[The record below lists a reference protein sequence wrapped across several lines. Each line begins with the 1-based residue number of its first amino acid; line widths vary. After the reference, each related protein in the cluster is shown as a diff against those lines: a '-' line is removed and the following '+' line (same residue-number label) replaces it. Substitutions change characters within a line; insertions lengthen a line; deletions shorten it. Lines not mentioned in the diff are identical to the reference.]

1 MDKGC
6 PPLQRTGPP
15 ARPSGVPPYSRRPG
29 ACQTHSSERVVGRRG
44 GLDSLGGNIYIK
56 ASYFLKHA
64 TTAIIPVLS
73 GSEAEGNLPASLQ
86 KGYCGRGGTAFPR
99 PEERTKAMKVL
110 VLNSGS
116 SSVKFQFIQMENES
130 LLAKGI
136 VEKIGS
142 SDAIVTYQPEGKNK
156 IREIREVPNHSVA
169 IELVLGLLLHPQH
182 GVIRD
187 KAEIAGIGHRVVH
200 GGEDFSASVLITDKV
215 KSTIRKCI
223 QFAPLH
229 NPHNLKGI
237 EACEALLP
245 KVPQVGVFDT
255 AFHQTIPPRAF
266 IYGLP
271 YALYR
276 KLSIRRYGFHGT
288 SHSYVAHRAAEML
301 GRPIDTLKIITCH
314 LGNGAS
320 ITAVDGGKSVD
331 TTMGFTPLEGLVMGT
346 RCGSIDPAL
355 VPYIMEKEKLGTK
368 EIDSIMN
375 KNSGMLGLTETSH
388 DMREIEQEAARGSE
402 RHKLALEIYCHSVRK
417 FIGAYMAVMG
427 GVDAIV
433 FTGGIGENS
442 RLVRRLVSEGL
453 EGLGIV
459 FDAKRNE
466 ANEHVISTGRIK
478 LLVVPTNEELA
489 IARDTQ
495 AILQALPQVKDAAP
509 SRPAES
515 APEAAFTPDE
525 TAKLVLMWAQNPK
538 TGAAALAAKWSGEI
552 GRPVGA
558 ETVSRELERLS
569 LAGPAAAKKTAR
581 KK

>member
-1 MDKGC
+1 
-6 PPLQRTGPP
+6 
-15 ARPSGVPPYSRRPG
+15 
-29 ACQTHSSERVVGRRG
+29 
-44 GLDSLGGNIYIK
+44 
-56 ASYFLKHA
+56 
-64 TTAIIPVLS
+64 
-73 GSEAEGNLPASLQ
+73 
-86 KGYCGRGGTAFPR
+86 
-99 PEERTKAMKVL
+99 MKVL

-116 SSVKFQFIQMENES
+116 SSVKFQFIRMEDEG

-156 IREIREVPNHSVA
+156 IREIREVLNHSVA
-169 IELVLGLLLHPQH
+169 IEMVLSLLLHPQH

-187 KAEIAGIGHRVVH
+187 KSEIDGVGHRVVH
-200 GGEDFSASVLITDKV
+200 GGEDFSESVLITDKV

-245 KVPQVGVFDT
+245 NVPQVGVFDT
-255 AFHQTIPPRAF
+255 AFHQTIPPKAF

-288 SHSYVAHRAAEML
+288 SHSYVAHKAAEML
-301 GRPIDTLKIITCH
+301 GRPIEKLKLITCH

-320 ITAVDGGKSVD
+320 ITAVDRGKSVD

-355 VPYIMEKEKLGTK
+355 VPYIMEREKLGTK
-368 EIDSIMN
+368 EIDAIMN

-388 DMREIEQEAARGSE
+388 DMREIEQEAAHGSE

-417 FIGAYMAVMG
+417 YIGAYMAEMG
-427 GVDAIV
+427 GVDAVI

-442 RLVRRLVSEGL
+442 RFVRRLVSEGL
-453 EGLGIV
+453 DEFGIV
-459 FDAKRNE
+459 FDAKKNE
-466 ANEHVISTGRIK
+466 ANEPVISTGRVK

-489 IARDTQ
+489 IARDTR
-495 AILQALPQVKDAAP
+495 AILEALGPRKAAP
-509 SRPAES
+509 AAAAES
-515 APEAAFTPDE
+515 ARPADFGPEDL
-525 TAKLVLMWAQNPK
+525 AKLVVLWAHNPK
-538 TGAAALAAKWSGEI
+538 ADAAVLASKWSREI
-552 GRPVGA
+552 GRATGA
-558 ETVSRELERLS
+558 DAVKRELERLN
-569 LAGPAAAKKTAR
+569 LGGAGAGKKTAAAK
-581 KK
+581 